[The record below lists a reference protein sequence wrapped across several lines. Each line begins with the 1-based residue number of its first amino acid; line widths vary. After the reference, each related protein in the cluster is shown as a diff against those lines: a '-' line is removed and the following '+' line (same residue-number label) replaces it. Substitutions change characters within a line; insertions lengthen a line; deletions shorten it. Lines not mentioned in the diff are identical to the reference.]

1 LLHFW
6 RVVFERVPLRGG
18 ASSCQAYLIPQL
30 QFPLAIVLCRFCTD
44 NLEFL
49 DLKIKPVHFAIELF
63 VVLEHGR
70 RANLCL
76 ARFTQTRGAASSF
89 RKVVDIVED
98 VCRARCMLVEDTD
111 KQATMLEVLD

>member
-1 LLHFW
+1 M
-6 RVVFERVPLRGG
+6 
-18 ASSCQAYLIPQL
+18 C
-30 QFPLAIVLCRFCTD
+30 CT
-44 NLEFL
+44 
-49 DLKIKPVHFAIELF
+49 DLKIKPVSFVVELF

-98 VCRARCMLVEDTD
+98 VCRTKTMLVEDPE
-111 KQATMLEVLD
+111 KQTTMMEVLD

>member
-1 LLHFW
+1 MGIELTVP
-6 RVVFERVPLRGG
+6 VV
-18 ASSCQAYLIPQL
+18 
-30 QFPLAIVLCRFCTD
+30 
-44 NLEFL
+44 
-49 DLKIKPVHFAIELF
+49 DLKIKPVTFVIELF

-98 VCRARCMLVEDTD
+98 VCRARCMLVEDEE
-111 KQATMLEVLD
+111 KKASMMEVLD

>member
-1 LLHFW
+1 M
-6 RVVFERVPLRGG
+6 
-18 ASSCQAYLIPQL
+18 
-30 QFPLAIVLCRFCTD
+30 VLCKLCTD
-44 NLEFL
+44 YHEFL
-49 DLKIKPVHFAIELF
+49 DLKIKPVHFTIELF